1 MLLRSIYYSLRRM
14 LRGYVGYV
22 ILILLPLAIITV
34 NGFAAAGDGIVVGD
48 EHGRSGME
56 VISVGIIIAFQLVGG
71 FYTMETI
78 KADLF
83 SEKRWRMLSLP
94 YPIYIHAIS
103 ILISSVLFSVLNGSI
118 MVLFTYWV
126 FDVNWGNMG
135 WVILVLMLVSLV
147 SQLVFLIAVTVIK
160 RYKIAE
166 FIGYAYLFLFMILSG
181 YLFIPVPDIAL
192 IDWINQYINP
202 LTLGETAI
210 IYQMQGQEMSEVYRS
225 TGMLFAISVLLIAF
239 MVLFGRRR
247 YT

>member
-22 ILILLPLAIITV
+22 ILILLPLGIITV
-34 NGFAAAGDGIVVGD
+34 NGFAAGDGVVD
-48 EHGRSGME
+48 EYGRTGME
-56 VISVGIIIAFQLVGG
+56 MISVGIIIAFQLVGG
-71 FYTMETI
+71 FSTMETI
-78 KADLF
+78 KGDLF

-94 YPIYIHAIS
+94 YPMYIHAIS

-135 WVILVLMLVSLV
+135 WVILVLMLVALV
-147 SQLVFLIAVTVIK
+147 SQLVFLVAVTVIK
-160 RYKIAE
+160 KYKVAE

-181 YLFIPVPDIAL
+181 YLFIPIPDIAL

-210 IYQMQGQEMSEVYRS
+210 IYQMLGQEMSEVYLS
-225 TGMLFAISVLLIAF
+225 TGMLFIISVVLIVF